1 MRCLFAFILLSIV
14 GSIITLLIFIFEE
27 NNFYYI
33 NQIYKFNKGYV
44 KNLGL
49 PDNFFEGILLNIFGT
64 KKTKEYIE
72 KRKGEL

>member
-1 MRCLFAFILLSIV
+1 MKCLSVFIILIIT
-14 GSIITLLIFIFEE
+14 GSIITLLMIIFEE
-27 NNFYYI
+27 NNFYYV

-49 PDNFFEGILLNIFGT
+49 PDNFLEGFLLSIFGT